1 MATQLITTHEL
12 EGTRV
17 LGGKNGTKRIGKVRR
32 FVFAPRAKRCIG
44 FLVKR
49 PDVLWMFRRKDM
61 FVSIKGFDWVDG
73 RIVVRNEPDA
83 TDRGAIK
90 AMGLNWDECVL
101 WLGLPV
107 MSESGESLGIVGD
120 VMFNQ
125 RTGLVESI
133 TTDSGATA
141 NAILGKRTI
150 PADEILGFRK
160 GVGVALAE
168 VGSEGVA
175 QEDDAIELGA
185 IVVTDEAA
193 RLDAE
198 GGVAEAAGKA
208 TAVAVDKVKKSAEK
222 VADKA
227 KPVMSDAA
235 KVAGEAINAGARA
248 TGEQIAKSQTMF
260 SDFKREYDKAVGKE
274 PAKKPA
280 AKKPATKEAAASG
293 SGAKKP
299 GTKKAATGSGGTAS
313 SAKKPAAK
321 GSAAS
326 SGTAKGSTAKAAPKK
341 KQPAK
346 KEPPKKNMFAAF
358 KEEYDK
364 ARHDD

>member
-73 RIVVRNEPDA
+73 RIVVRNEPGA
-83 TDRGAIK
+83 SDRGAIK

-107 MSESGESLGIVGD
+107 VTEGGESLGIVGD

-125 RTGLVESI
+125 RTGLVESL
-133 TTDSGATA
+133 TTDGGATA

-160 GVGVALAE
+160 GVGVALAA
-168 VGSEGVA
+168 VGSEGVQ
-175 QEDDAIELGA
+175 QEEESIELGA

-193 RLDAE
+193 QLDAE

-208 TAVAVDKVKKSAEK
+208 TAVAVDKVQKTVDKA
-222 VADKA
+222 VDKA
-227 KPVMSDAA
+227 KPVVSDAA
-235 KVAGEAINAGARA
+235 KAAGEAINAGARA
-248 TGEQIAKSQTMF
+248 TGEQIAKSKTMF
-260 SDFKREYDKAVGKE
+260 SDFKEEYDKASG
-274 PAKKPA
+274 KKPA
-280 AKKPATKEAAASG
+280 AKKAASG
-293 SGAKKP
+293 KKSTGSSEAKGAGAKK
-299 GTKKAATGSGGTAS
+299 GTSSTSTKK
-313 SAKKPAAK
+313 SA
-321 GSAAS
+321 
-326 SGTAKGSTAKAAPKK
+326 GTAKKS
-341 KQPAK
+341 PAK
-346 KEPPKKNMFAAF
+346 KQPPKKNMFEAF

>member
-83 TDRGAIK
+83 VDRGSIK

-107 MSESGESLGIVGD
+107 VTESGESLGIVGD

-125 RTGLVESI
+125 RTGLVESL

-168 VGSEGVA
+168 VGSEGVQ
-175 QEDDAIELGA
+175 QEEGSVELGA
-185 IVVTDEAA
+185 IVVTDAA
-193 RLDAE
+193 ATLNAE

-208 TAVAVDKVKKSAEK
+208 TAVAVDKVHKTVDKA
-222 VADKA
+222 VDKA
-227 KPVMSDAA
+227 KPVVSDAA
-235 KVAGEAINAGARA
+235 KAAGEAINAGARA
-248 TGEQIAKSQTMF
+248 TGEQIAKSKTMF
-260 SDFKREYDKAVGKE
+260 SDFKEEYDKASGKKAA
-274 PAKKPA
+274 AKKPA
-280 AKKPATKEAAASG
+280 A
-293 SGAKKP
+293 GAKKSA
-299 GTKKAATGSGGTAS
+299 GTSASSAAKKGASGGAKKSSSAAKPAGTAAKKAATT
-313 SAKKPAAK
+313 KKPAGAAK
-321 GSAAS
+321 AA
-326 SGTAKGSTAKAAPKK
+326 GTAKKAAPKK
-341 KQPAK
+341 Q
-346 KEPPKKNMFAAF
+346 PPKKNMFEAF

>member
-208 TAVAVDKVKKSAEK
+208 TAVAVDKVKKGAEK

-260 SDFKREYDKAVGKE
+260 SDFKKEYDKAVGK
-274 PAKKPA
+274 KPA
-280 AKKPATKEAAASG
+280 AKKASG
-293 SGAKKP
+293 SGASAS
-299 GTKKAATGSGGTAS
+299 AAASASASG
-313 SAKKPAAK
+313 SAKSASKPAAK
-321 GSAAS
+321 KTGAGSSTGASGAKKTS
-326 SGTAKGSTAKAAPKK
+326 SGTAKGSTAKTAPKK
-341 KQPAK
+341 KQPA
-346 KEPPKKNMFAAF
+346 KKNMFAAF

>member
-168 VGSEGVA
+168 VGSEGMA

-208 TAVAVDKVKKSAEK
+208 TAVAVDKVKTGAEK
-222 VADKA
+222 GADKA

-260 SDFKREYDKAVGKE
+260 SDFKKEYDKAVGKE
-274 PAKKPA
+274 PAAKGARSDGSA
-280 AKKPATKEAAASG
+280 AKKSATKKAGAGSGAAASG
-293 SGAKKP
+293 AGSATRASGAKK
-299 GTKKAATGSGGTAS
+299 
-313 SAKKPAAK
+313 
-321 GSAAS
+321 AS
-326 SGTAKGSTAKAAPKK
+326 SGAAKAAPKK

>member
-83 TDRGAIK
+83 ADRGAIK

-107 MSESGESLGIVGD
+107 VTESGESLGIVGD

-125 RTGLVESI
+125 RTGLVESL

-168 VGSEGVA
+168 VGSEGVQ
-175 QEDDAIELGA
+175 QEEGSVELGA
-185 IVVTDEAA
+185 IVVTDAA
-193 RLDAE
+193 ATLNAE

-208 TAVAVDKVKKSAEK
+208 TAVAVDKVHKTVDKA
-222 VADKA
+222 VDKA
-227 KPVMSDAA
+227 KPVVSDAA
-235 KVAGEAINAGARA
+235 KAAGEAINAGARA
-248 TGEQIAKSQTMF
+248 TGEQIAKSKTMF
-260 SDFKREYDKAVGKE
+260 SDFKEEYDKASGKKAA
-274 PAKKPA
+274 AKKPA
-280 AKKPATKEAAASG
+280 A
-293 SGAKKP
+293 GAKKSA
-299 GTKKAATGSGGTAS
+299 GASASSAAKKGASGGAKKSSSAAKPAGTA
-313 SAKKPAAK
+313 AKKPAATK
-321 GSAAS
+321 KPAGAVKAA
-326 SGTAKGSTAKAAPKK
+326 GTAKKAAPKK
-341 KQPAK
+341 Q
-346 KEPPKKNMFAAF
+346 PPKKNMFEAF

>member
-208 TAVAVDKVKKSAEK
+208 TAVAVDKVKKGAEK

-260 SDFKREYDKAVGKE
+260 SDFKKEYDKAMG
-274 PAKKPA
+274 KKPA
-280 AKKPATKEAAASG
+280 AKKASG
-293 SGAKKP
+293 SGASAS
-299 GTKKAATGSGGTAS
+299 AAASASASG
-313 SAKKPAAK
+313 SAKSASKPAAK
-321 GSAAS
+321 KTGAGSSTGASGAKKTS
-326 SGTAKGSTAKAAPKK
+326 SGTAKTASKK
-341 KQPAK
+341 KQ
-346 KEPPKKNMFAAF
+346 PPKKNMFAAF

>member
-83 TDRGAIK
+83 ADRGAIK

-107 MSESGESLGIVGD
+107 VSEGGESLGIVGD
-120 VMFNQ
+120 VLFNQ

-175 QEDDAIELGA
+175 QEEDSIELGA

-280 AKKPATKEAAASG
+280 KKAGAGSGAAASG
-293 SGAKKP
+293 AQSATRAAGAKK
-299 GTKKAATGSGGTAS
+299 
-313 SAKKPAAK
+313 
-321 GSAAS
+321 AS
-326 SGTAKGSTAKAAPKK
+326 SGAAKAAPKK